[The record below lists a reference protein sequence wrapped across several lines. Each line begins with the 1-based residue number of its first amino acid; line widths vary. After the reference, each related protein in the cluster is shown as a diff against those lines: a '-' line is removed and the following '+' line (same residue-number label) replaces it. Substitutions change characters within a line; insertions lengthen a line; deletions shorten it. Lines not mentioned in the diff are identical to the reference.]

1 MENQDISDMID
12 KIYNGDNVGAKT
24 DFEAIIS
31 QKMNDALEQKKVEI
45 AQSLYS
51 NNTDEKSEEDQD
63 TDEDQNDSAE

>member
-51 NNTDEKSEEDQD
+51 NNTDEESEEDQD